1 MYFIYV
7 DHKLSTPRS
16 MLLLSILL
24 LLLASYFVNVHG
36 LTAHHPRPPLLATV
50 AFPRQNFVVKQQCWD
65 DNAASSSTKLCSI
78 TSMGVNS
85 NNARWRTKIMDVARG
100 GGGGENE
107 EKSDDEYD
115 YNDAS
120 DNDETDVE
128 DTNENEVVVIDERM
142 ENSISGGSTTPDNA
156 TTSSSSNNFGLV
168 VALWS
173 SLVFDTIL
181 NKSKRS
187 VLFPKILSST
197 TTTTTTTTLVATAQL
212 SSGFALAVG
221 VAFLLWRDMENRI
234 ESSGDSFLS
243 LSSSDIVSSINKE
256 EEETVAR
263 RMRIRLLLHLT
274 IFGLLCLTG
283 QSMGYYFS
291 NHAPFLGLSAAAVNI
306 HNVLT
311 CISALMKEV
320 KQGGGGTTTWNIR
333 QLFKISSKDGRRNIA
348 HRSRL
353 EWTPFLFRLGTVTA
367 CVRCL
372 VVGKD
377 IIALTM
383 GLLSSVAVAGIESST
398 TTIVSNARL
407 LSLQVATLARLT
419 LFAGV
424 TNVLNTVTTASSTV
438 KDKDYFRHHPFFA
451 TLSGILGLGCLGV
464 GGMIMLAFLL
474 LSSSSVSVNAII
486 FNQPEVL
493 GGVLLMLFGTF
504 ASWNS
509 VLGIKRHLRSV

>member
-1 MYFIYV
+1 MW
-7 DHKLSTPRS
+7 
-16 MLLLSILL
+16 SIEL
-24 LLLASYFVNVHG
+24 LLLASFFVNVHG
-36 LTAHHPRPPLLATV
+36 LTAHHHRHPLLATV
-50 AFPRQNFVVKQQCWD
+50 AVRRQNFVVKQQCWD

-85 NNARWRTKIMDVARG
+85 NNARWRTKIMDMARG
-100 GGGGENE
+100 GGGGEDE

-115 YNDAS
+115 DNDAS

-128 DTNENEVVVIDERM
+128 DTNENEVVVNDERM

-156 TTSSSSNNFGLV
+156 ATSSSSNNFGLV

-197 TTTTTTTTLVATAQL
+197 TSTTTTTTTTSVATAQL

-333 QLFKISSKDGRRNIA
+333 QLFKSSSKDGRRNIA

-353 EWTPFLFRLGTVTA
+353 ECTPFLFRLGTVTA

-424 TNVLNTVTTASSTV
+424 TNVLHHVTTASSTTV

-486 FNQPEVL
+486 SNQPEVL
-493 GGVLLMLFGTF
+493 GGVLLMIFGTF

-509 VLGIKRHLRSV
+509 VLGITRLLRSVATSS

>member
-1 MYFIYV
+1 M
-7 DHKLSTPRS
+7 
-16 MLLLSILL
+16 LLSIDLPTT
-24 LLLASYFVNVHG
+24 ARVFFVNVHG
-36 LTAHHPRPPLLATV
+36 LTAHHHRPPLLATV

-85 NNARWRTKIMDVARG
+85 NNARWRSKIMDMARG
-100 GGGGENE
+100 GGGGEDE

-156 TTSSSSNNFGLV
+156 ATSSSSNNFGLV

-197 TTTTTTTTLVATAQL
+197 TTTTLFTAQL

-234 ESSGDSFLS
+234 ERSGDSFLS

-256 EEETVAR
+256 EKETVAR

-274 IFGLLCLTG
+274 IFGLICLTG

-333 QLFKISSKDGRRNIA
+333 QLFKSSSKDGRRNIA

-424 TNVLNTVTTASSTV
+424 TNVLHHVTTASSTTV

-464 GGMIMLAFLL
+464 GGMMLETFLL

-493 GGVLLMLFGTF
+493 GGVLLMIFGTF

-509 VLGIKRHLRSV
+509 VLGIKRSS

>member
-1 MYFIYV
+1 M
-7 DHKLSTPRS
+7 
-16 MLLLSILL
+16 LLSIDL
-24 LLLASYFVNVHG
+24 LLLASFFVNVHG
-36 LTAHHPRPPLLATV
+36 LTAHHHRPPLLATV

-85 NNARWRTKIMDVARG
+85 NNARWRTKIMDMARG
-100 GGGGENE
+100 GGGGEDE

-120 DNDETDVE
+120 YNDETDVE

-142 ENSISGGSTTPDNA
+142 ENSISGGSTDNA
-156 TTSSSSNNFGLV
+156 ATSSSSNNFGLV

-197 TTTTTTTTLVATAQL
+197 TTTTLFTAQL

-234 ESSGDSFLS
+234 ERSGDSFLS

-256 EEETVAR
+256 EKETVAR

-274 IFGLLCLTG
+274 IFGLICLTG

-333 QLFKISSKDGRRNIA
+333 QLFKSSSKDGRRNIA

-424 TNVLNTVTTASSTV
+424 TNVLHTVTTASSTV

-464 GGMIMLAFLL
+464 GGMMLETFLL

-493 GGVLLMLFGTF
+493 GGVLLMIFGTF

-509 VLGIKRHLRSV
+509 VLGIKRHLRSVATSS

>member
-1 MYFIYV
+1 
-7 DHKLSTPRS
+7 

-24 LLLASYFVNVHG
+24 LLLLAPFVVNVHG
-36 LTAHHPRPPLLATV
+36 LTAHHHRPPLLAAV
-50 AFPRQNFVVKQQCWD
+50 AIRRQNFVAKQQCCD
-65 DNAASSSTKLCSI
+65 DNAASSSTMLCI
-78 TSMGVNS
+78 TSMWVNS
-85 NNARWRTKIMDVARG
+85 NNARWRTIIMDMARG
-100 GGGGENE
+100 GGED

-115 YNDAS
+115 DNDAS

-128 DTNENEVVVIDERM
+128 DTNENEVVIDERM
-142 ENSISGGSTTPDNA
+142 ESSISGNTTPDNA
-156 TTSSSSNNFGLV
+156 ASSSSSYNLGLV

-181 NKSKRS
+181 NKSKRL
-187 VLFPKILSST
+187 VLFPTTLSSTTLSST
-197 TTTTTTTTLVATAQL
+197 TTTTTVLATAQL

-221 VAFLLWRDMENRI
+221 VAFLLWRDVENRI
-234 ESSGDSFLS
+234 ERSGDSFLS
-243 LSSSDIVSSINKE
+243 LSSSSDGVASSINKE
-256 EEETVAR
+256 EEEETVAR
-263 RMRIRLLLHLT
+263 RIRIRLLLHLA

-320 KQGGGGTTTWNIR
+320 KQGGGGTTNWSMQ
-333 QLFKISSKDGRRNIA
+333 QLFQSSSKDERRNIA

-353 EWTPFLFRLGTVTA
+353 EWTPFLFCLGTVTA

-383 GLLSSVAVAGIESST
+383 GLLSSVGGVGAATI
-398 TTIVSNARL
+398 TIVSNARL

-424 TNVLNTVTTASSTV
+424 TNVLHSVITASSTV
-438 KDKDYFRHHPFFA
+438 KDKDYLRHHPFFA

-464 GGMIMLAFLL
+464 GGMIMLETFLL
-474 LSSSSVSVNAII
+474 SSSSSVSVNAII
-486 FNQPEVL
+486 SNQPEVL
-493 GGVLLMLFGTF
+493 GGVLLMIFGSF

-509 VLGIKRHLRSV
+509 VLGIKRHICSVATSS